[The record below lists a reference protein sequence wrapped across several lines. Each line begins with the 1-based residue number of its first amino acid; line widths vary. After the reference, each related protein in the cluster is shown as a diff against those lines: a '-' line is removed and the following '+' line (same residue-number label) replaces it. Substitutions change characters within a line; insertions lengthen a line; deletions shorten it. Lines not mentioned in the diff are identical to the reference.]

1 MISTNSKKSN
11 QNISNNNISKFHNF
25 KRPKSSKKN
34 IINKNVLSNQKVN
47 NQNLKKNKR
56 DKTPK
61 KNSSKSK
68 TKNKNINISDQNDYL
83 NDNNNYINNPEN
95 LNYINPII
103 LGELN
108 SLRSDFSDLNI
119 KNNNNQFYYNNQ
131 ENDINQINIQK
142 NKELL
147 NKINESIF
155 NLERIIPELT
165 RDYKNIVTRINSN
178 LFPEEN
184 LSLQNNLKLI
194 SNEIENNSLQLN
206 ELKSQQQEL
215 LKYILSQGGNVK

>member
-1 MISTNSKKSN
+1 MIKISDESD
-11 QNISNNNISKFHNF
+11 ISNDNYLNI
-25 KRPKSSKKN
+25 N
-34 IINKNVLSNQKVN
+34 ID
-47 NQNLKKNKR
+47 NQNL
-56 DKTPK
+56 
-61 KNSSKSK
+61 
-68 TKNKNINISDQNDYL
+68 INQNL
-83 NDNNNYINNPEN
+83 
-95 LNYINPII
+95 

>member
-1 MISTNSKKSN
+1 MIKINDESDILNDN
-11 QNISNNNISKFHNF
+11 YLNINF
-25 KRPKSSKKN
+25 D
-34 IINKNVLSNQKVN
+34 
-47 NQNLKKNKR
+47 NQNL
-56 DKTPK
+56 
-61 KNSSKSK
+61 
-68 TKNKNINISDQNDYL
+68 INQN
-83 NDNNNYINNPEN
+83 
-95 LNYINPII
+95 I

-108 SLRSDFSDLNI
+108 SLRSDFSDLNS
-119 KNNNNQFYYNNQ
+119 KNNNNQFYFHNQ
-131 ENDINQINIQK
+131 DNDINQVNIQK
-142 NKELL
+142 NQELL
-147 NKINESIF
+147 NKINETIF

-194 SNEIENNSLQLN
+194 SNEIENNSIQLN